1 MKLDERKGSHQ
12 TLSLFGDEGDAP
24 GPLAPVTQ
32 TGNLKPNL
40 AAETLNWQ
48 SGPVLESKRVIWPT
62 AA

>member
-48 SGPVLESKRVIWPT
+48 SGPVLE
-62 AA
+62 